1 MTRHHHPTL
10 SSLVHRLR
18 PSPASFAAAAA
29 VYEPRLLL
37 ALQATQRRRATA
49 ARPPVR

>member
-1 MTRHHHPTL
+1 MTRHRYPTL
-10 SSLVHRLR
+10 TSLVHRLR

-37 ALQATQRRRATA
+37 TLQAAQRRRATA
-49 ARPPVR
+49 APRPLR